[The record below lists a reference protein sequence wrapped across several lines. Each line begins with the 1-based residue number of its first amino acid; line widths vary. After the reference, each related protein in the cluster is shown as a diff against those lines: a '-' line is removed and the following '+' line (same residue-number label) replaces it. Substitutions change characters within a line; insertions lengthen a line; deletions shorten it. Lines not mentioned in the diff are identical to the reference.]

1 MDTIWSRPQ
10 EWVCACDDV
19 LDIGWTDFQM
29 CFASC
34 VRTHKCYF
42 GVMQSCHPYSSTT
55 RWSPGKGSVYLCV
68 CVCFWGAPWGEA
80 GQSLPVAA
88 LGQGMAIQDT
98 CLASGPNFVV
108 APFVFSPAVHTLP
121 SPAIYTDPHFNPSV
135 LKSTPFFVCIPIFAT
150 CFANCVCVSLSHS
163 QSMSHTFPLY
173 LSILARLYFFISCA
187 VGGVKVGE
195 SHGTSE
201 YINSHQKANGA
212 EWRLG
217 ALSCEW
223 HWAAVWVYHH
233 SISARM
239 SSGITHTHAHT
250 ECIYHKH
257 AETNRLTLARV
268 HKHAPR
274 RAIDR

>member
-1 MDTIWSRPQ
+1 MCLTLVEQISRCVLHPVFGHTNAILGSCSRVIHTPQ
-10 EWVCACDDV
+10 QPAGLPAREVC
-19 LDIGWTDFQM
+19 I
-29 CFASC
+29 C
-34 VRTHKCYF
+34 VR
-42 GVMQSCHPYSSTT
+42 
-55 RWSPGKGSVYLCV
+55 V